1 MKASVQL
8 YDRQAGPAAK
18 IKVRRNRKG
27 VVGTFMLLLLL
38 RYRIFLYFIRF
49 LRHFCCFFLISA
61 TRFYDQPER
70 EKEIPSK
77 VEREGA
83 RDK

>member
-49 LRHFCCFFLISA
+49 LRHFCCFFFLSLRRDFM
-61 TRFYDQPER
+61 TSQRGRER
-70 EKEIPSK
+70 YR
-77 VEREGA
+77 VG
-83 RDK
+83 